1 MMKKNIANYRVRIYH
16 FIYKFVKSR
25 SLADDLTQDVM
36 LKIWIYRDKIADL
49 EEIDSYIMRMSKNH
63 VLDHFKKLAKEKVY
77 QEEIWGRMQ
86 KSENRVTSTLFTQE
100 MESQLNDI
108 LKELPPR
115 QQEVYT
121 LNKKEGLSL
130 QEIADRLDIA
140 PNTAKNHLSRALKV
154 IRTQMNPETLLVMG
168 WMVVCFYN

>member
-1 MMKKNIANYRVRIYH
+1 MMMKKNIAEYRVRIYH
-16 FIYKFVKSR
+16 FIYKFVKNR
-25 SLADDLTQDVM
+25 SLADDLTQDIM
-36 LKIWIYRDKIADL
+36 LKIWIYRDRISDL

-63 VLDHFKKLAKEKVY
+63 IVDHFKKLAKEKSY

-86 KSENRVTSTLFTQE
+86 KSENKVASLLFTQE
-100 MESQLNDI
+100 MEAQLDEI
-108 LKELPPR
+108 LKDLPPR
-115 QQEVYT
+115 QQEVYH

-154 IRTQMNPETLLVMG
+154 IRTQMNPESLLTLVWIVILII
-168 WMVVCFYN
+168 